1 MNELKQHYRISLK
14 DIHAT
19 PADGIYV
26 TKADARKLTLMG
38 AALCILLGIL
48 SIFHGKK

>member
-1 MNELKQHYRISLK
+1 MKELKQRYRIALK
-14 DIHAT
+14 DVHAT

-38 AALCILLGIL
+38 AAFCILLAIL
-48 SIFHGKK
+48 SIYHGKK